1 MAAKT
6 SVSSTN
12 LPRCYRGIPE
22 STRLRTSIHT
32 SGTSSAHPWYATV
45 TSQKEITMRVRN
57 RLLMIVLA
65 AGAAAAVTSSG
76 FSSSPSSTTAA
87 PAGPA
92 AAAAPDMSGQEE
104 FGAYQPVADFPPPP
118 ADTA

>member
-65 AGAAAAVTSSG
+65 AGAAAAVTAARC
-76 FSSSPSSTTAA
+76 SSSPSSTTAA

-92 AAAAPDMSGQEE
+92 AAAAQHIAGHEE
-104 FGAYQPVADFPPPP
+104 IGPSETLSNIAQTLAD
-118 ADTA
+118 